1 MEKKSMGG
9 KKKLSLSQ
17 IERRQ
22 KPKDKEKKAKQ
33 KSTSGKPIEKKEG
46 GISPLDPKNEKVTNT
61 VKKMKV
67 ITPYIIASKFNL
79 RISLAKDFIEELER
93 RKIIEYVSGSKSLKI
108 YRPAD

>member
-1 MEKKSMGG
+1 MEKRSMGG

-22 KPKDKEKKAKQ
+22 QQKGKEKKAKQ
-33 KSTSGKPIEKKEG
+33 KPTSGKPFEKKEG

-67 ITPYIIASKFNL
+67 ITPYIVASKFNL
-79 RISLAKDFIEELER
+79 RISLAKNFLKELER
-93 RKIIEYVSGSKSLKI
+93 KKIIEYVSGSKSLKI
-108 YRPAD
+108 YKPTD